1 MQRRRPHEKEAY
13 ILDYLRDGNPLDKHK
28 QHRNRPLLQLL
39 GVDYFILMEGIPL
52 VANNDYAVEQK
63 IPLDENSTV
72 KIDAVIVYDD
82 LTAFAK
88 DTLNRVIKRIIEE
101 RERVFVEF
109 FNKAEPLTLKLHA
122 LELLHNIGKKTLR
135 IILEERKKRPFTS
148 FKDIEE
154 RVGIKGIEEI
164 IEERILT
171 EMKGQE
177 KYYLF
182 VYPPE
187 TVKEQVVYVGYMER
201 LKV

>member
-1 MQRRRPHEKEAY
+1 MQRRRPREKEAY
-13 ILDYLRDGNPLDKHK
+13 VLDYLREGNPLDKHK
-28 QHRNRPLLQLL
+28 QHRNRPLVQLL
-39 GVDYFILMEGIPL
+39 GNEYFTLMEGIP
-52 VANNDYAVEQK
+52 VGYNNDFAVEQK
-63 IPLDENSTV
+63 ISLDENSAV
-72 KIDAVIVYDD
+72 KIDSVITYED

-88 DTLNRVIKRIIEE
+88 DSLNRVLKRIISE
-101 RERVFVEF
+101 RERTFVEF

-135 IILEERKKRPFTS
+135 IILEERKKKPFTS

-154 RVGIKGIEEI
+154 RVGIKGVEDI
-164 IEERILT
+164 IMERILA

-187 TVKEQVVYVGYMER
+187 LGREQVIYVGYMER